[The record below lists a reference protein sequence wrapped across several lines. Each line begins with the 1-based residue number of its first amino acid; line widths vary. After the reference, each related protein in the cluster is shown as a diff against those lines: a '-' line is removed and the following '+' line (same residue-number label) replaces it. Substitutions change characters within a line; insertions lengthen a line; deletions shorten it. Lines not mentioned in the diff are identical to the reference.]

1 MAGEDGNLSL
11 VLRGPGDLQ
20 LVREKEIGGISIC
33 VFFTD
38 IPCRSKDPYLDRQEE
53 VKLLTYLIPCHGPI
67 GLRLIT
73 LSDNKTFIPSVLW

>member
-33 VFFTD
+33 VLFTD
-38 IPCRSKDPYLDRQEE
+38 IPCRSKDPYLNRQEE
-53 VKLLTYLIPCHGPI
+53 VKYLIPCHGPTW
-67 GLRLIT
+67 LHLIT
-73 LSDNKTFIPSVLW
+73 LSDKQ